1 MVCVVI
7 LTRVDVLGGIWVES
21 EGCSEWSWKNSRP
34 NLRPDLRAL
43 VYYIQ
48 QRLYLH
54 TGRTLIRTF
63 STLRGQKVTHAE
75 TRRDAG
81 KCSNVTISVGTS
93 LIDKLPMRKDGFSK
107 GETKKG
113 KSAGCAARR
122 WVCARITFIQPYEAA
137 RPTEPDKTYLNSN
150 HPQKPAYPT
159 TAAVAHCTLRHGS

>member
-1 MVCVVI
+1 
-7 LTRVDVLGGIWVES
+7 
-21 EGCSEWSWKNSRP
+21 
-34 NLRPDLRAL
+34 
-43 VYYIQ
+43 
-48 QRLYLH
+48 
-54 TGRTLIRTF
+54 
-63 STLRGQKVTHAE
+63 
-75 TRRDAG
+75 
-81 KCSNVTISVGTS
+81 
-93 LIDKLPMRKDGFSK
+93 MRKDGFSK